1 MKRHEAL
8 NPLSHHH
15 HHALLMAVE
24 MKKAGTKDNKKKYKE
39 LIRELIEFWE
49 GDEEDHFRDEEE
61 TLYPLYLVHAENA
74 NTELVKEVLYQHAQI
89 RGLVHS
95 LRENQQTSYDKMQ
108 QLGNLLEKHVR
119 LEERE
124 LFPLIEQA
132 VPEKYLYQANGKFH
146 RDSYSGY

>member
-49 GDEEDHFRDEEE
+49 GDEEDHFRVGRKK
-61 TLYPLYLVHAENA
+61 LYIHY
-74 NTELVKEVLYQHAQI
+74 I
-89 RGLVHS
+89 
-95 LRENQQTSYDKMQ
+95 
-108 QLGNLLEKHVR
+108 
-119 LEERE
+119 
-124 LFPLIEQA
+124 
-132 VPEKYLYQANGKFH
+132 
-146 RDSYSGY
+146 